1 MNNPRKHQL
10 QELNEDCQLSDDAM
24 DQNVRTQEEEKDVEE
39 APEPSKDEDNNLT
52 NIMNFLQQNYDKIR
66 GNKQKMKK
74 ENEKKGFV

>member
-39 APEPSKDEDNNLT
+39 TPEPSKDEDNNLT
-52 NIMNFLQQNYDKIR
+52 NIMNFLQ
-66 GNKQKMKK
+66 
-74 ENEKKGFV
+74 